1 MFKRLKIGIVGC
13 GAIGTSLAKFIVK
26 ELSSQAELS
35 GLYDIDPSKSK
46 KLSDSISKKKNLSV
60 SGLRQLIDRSR
71 LIIEAASGAGS
82 WDIARNSLSSGRDI
96 MIMSTGGVAGRFK
109 ELSLLAKKNNAM
121 VHIPSGAISGIDA
134 VKASRLGKIK
144 SVTLTTRKNPLSF
157 QGVKY
162 IENRGI
168 ELGRIKKD
176 TVLFCG
182 PAKEAVKYFP
192 QNINVAAVLGLAG
205 IGQERTIVKIIAS
218 PRTKRNIHEIKIE
231 SGAGTIITR
240 TENVLHPDNP
250 KTSFLAVL
258 SAMETLRQIME
269 PVRIGA

>member
-1 MFKRLKIGIVGC
+1 MTKLKIGIAGC
-13 GAIGTSLAKFIVK
+13 GAIGSSLAKFIVK
-26 ELSSQAELS
+26 ELSTQAKLS

-60 SGLRQLIDRSR
+60 SGLRQLIAKSR
-71 LIIEAASGAGS
+71 LIVEAASGAGS

-109 ELSLLAKKNNAM
+109 ELSLLAKKNNAR
-121 VHIPSGAISGIDA
+121 VYIPSGAISGIDA

-144 SVTLTTRKNPLSF
+144 SITLTTRKNPLSF

-168 ELGRIKKD
+168 DLGRIKKD
-176 TVLFCG
+176 TILFSG

-218 PRTKRNIHEIKIE
+218 PRAKRNIHEIKIE
-231 SGAGTIITR
+231 SGAGTITTR
-240 TENVLHPDNP
+240 TENVLHPNNP
-250 KTSFLAVL
+250 KTSYLAVL
-258 SAMETLRQIME
+258 SAMATLRQIME
-269 PVRIGA
+269 PVETGT